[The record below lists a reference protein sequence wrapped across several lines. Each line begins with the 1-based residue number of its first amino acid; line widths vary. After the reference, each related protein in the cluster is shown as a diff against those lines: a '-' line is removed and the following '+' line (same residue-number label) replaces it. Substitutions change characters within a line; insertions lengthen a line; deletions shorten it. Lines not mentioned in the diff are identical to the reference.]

1 MDNWKDLLG
10 QADALFSQAKA
21 ILSDTVP
28 DEDAEDGVRPAT
40 DDEKENVMQMMEDAR
55 GMKEKALQLQHI
67 DVEGQEIARA
77 SASTKALTLAQEQND
92 EVSELTNADANHPF
106 KSWGEYLYT
115 VFSVS
120 HNIKTMEGSG
130 LVRFDG
136 DAPMSTKDMAEGA
149 GATGGFLVPV
159 EFQAQLQAVMAEET
173 SIRGRC
179 TIIPMRRAQVN
190 IPVLDQTGTA
200 AGRPHWFGGM
210 RFYWAAEATEKTS
223 TEPTFRQ
230 VSLVAHKLIGYTRAS
245 DELLDDSAISL
256 SAFLSGPLG
265 FAGGVRWMEEYAF
278 LMGTGAGQP
287 LGVITAINTPTIAV
301 GRAAANAVSYA
312 DLANMMEN
320 FLPSGRGVWY
330 ISQSLMSDIIQLS
343 GPTGNPSYVWATN
356 AADGIPGTLLG
367 LPVVWT
373 EKVPRVGTTGDV
385 LLADWRYYLVGDRQA
400 TTVESTKFDRWAYDQ
415 TSWRVVHRVDG
426 QPWLSAP
433 LTYQD
438 GTTQVSPFVV
448 LSATVAT

>member
-55 GMKEKALQLQHI
+55 RMKEKALQLQHI

-179 TIIPMRRAQVN
+179 T
-190 IPVLDQTGTA
+190 
-200 AGRPHWFGGM
+200 AGRDGGGDFHPRSLHHHPH
-210 RFYWAAEATEKTS
+210 AACPGQHPCPGPDGHRSRPAA
-223 TEPTFRQ
+223 
-230 VSLVAHKLIGYTRAS
+230 LVRRH
-245 DELLDDSAISL
+245 
-256 SAFLSGPLG
+256 
-265 FAGGVRWMEEYAF
+265 
-278 LMGTGAGQP
+278 
-287 LGVITAINTPTIAV
+287 AV
-301 GRAAANAVSYA
+301 
-312 DLANMMEN
+312 
-320 FLPSGRGVWY
+320 
-330 ISQSLMSDIIQLS
+330 
-343 GPTGNPSYVWATN
+343 
-356 AADGIPGTLLG
+356 LLG
-367 LPVVWT
+367 C
-373 EKVPRVGTTGDV
+373 
-385 LLADWRYYLVGDRQA
+385 
-400 TTVESTKFDRWAYDQ
+400 
-415 TSWRVVHRVDG
+415 
-426 QPWLSAP
+426 
-433 LTYQD
+433 
-438 GTTQVSPFVV
+438 
-448 LSATVAT
+448 